1 MFVVNNHK
9 TLDGFIKRNT
19 LDRVATKFPFY
30 YFYSDDDGAAEARE
44 QICLKAVSLED
55 LTKPVDD
62 HSHAL

>member
-30 YFYSDDDGAAEARE
+30 YFYADDGDPEAQE